1 MTRLYQKIWNYKNK
15 FLFLFVTLFIL
26 STIKLNNINVFFES
40 ERIIEELADSDFL
53 ETNSINKIN
62 DQNILLLGVALEEKV
77 TFDEALKFK
86 SIQAILREAKNI
98 TRVFSFINEKQVFET
113 GLIPLVKTKLDLSS
127 ETRFQQTLDRESRFI
142 GDSLRNILFLIETVD
157 LDKTATNNLITHIT
171 SLFEDEN
178 HDIYLAGRAAS
189 EAYFQKHVLLE
200 FIILSLIS
208 CFICLLTLYFFT
220 KNYKIVLACFF
231 IVITSIVISLGLSQF
246 LFGGIELFMII
257 SPAIIFIVAVSDI
270 MHLINNQDLNF
281 KTGEEVFISQ
291 MRKIGVPIAI
301 TSITTMISFFT
312 FILVDMVPLA
322 RFGLITGLGVIITL
336 FISVIAYAIAVENKF
351 NITNDNTFS
360 QKIIDTVISYL
371 HPKYKVYLYLMSI
384 LTLLGLYAVNNIRID
399 NYLTDELNPKSEFFQ
414 QTKFFDEEFGGIKPL
429 TIFIDSKDKDEIDYE
444 KFIKS
449 IQQKGINIDFSN
461 ESKTKSFIYKYIFKE
476 TSNDVIF
483 SCRMQDIGS
492 EKTGVLLQELQED
505 YKHVNIKYGGIG
517 YLFDSVSNQ
526 LTKNLIFGLLFA
538 ALAVGLIIFTIH
550 GFKFKYLVAG
560 IVPNILPIVIAM
572 GVLYFFDFYIS
583 LSNAFIFTIAFGLI
597 IDDSIHIVSSF
608 IHHKKTNSNNEDVL
622 RYVRYTTG
630 QAVIKTTIVVILCL
644 LPLLFSEFKSVSQ
657 LSIITSITAVFA
669 IVFDLVYLPV
679 ILNKFK

>member
-1 MTRLYQKIWNYKNK
+1 MTKLYQKIWSNKNK
-15 FLFLFVTLFIL
+15 LLFLFVTIFIF

-62 DQNILLLGVALEEKV
+62 DQNVLLLGVALKEKV
-77 TFDEALKFK
+77 NFDEALKFK
-86 SIQAILREAKNI
+86 SIQTRLKASENI
-98 TRVFSFINEKQVFET
+98 TRVFSFINEKQVIET
-113 GLIPLVKTKLDLSS
+113 GLMPVVKTKLNLST
-127 ETRFQQTLDRESRFI
+127 ETKFQQTLDSESRFI

-171 SLFEDEN
+171 SLFEDDN
-178 HDIYLAGRAAS
+178 HNIYLAGRAAS

-220 KNYKIVLACFF
+220 KNHKIVFACFF
-231 IVITSIVISLGLSQF
+231 IVIASIVISLGLSQV

-281 KTGEEVFISQ
+281 KTGEEMFVAQ

-301 TSITTMISFFT
+301 TSITTMVSFFT
-312 FILVDMVPLA
+312 FMLVDMVPLA

-336 FISVIAYAIAVENKF
+336 FISVIAYAVAVEHQF

-360 QKIIDTVISYL
+360 QKIIDKIISYL
-371 HPKYKVYLYLMSI
+371 HPRYKVYLYLMSL
-384 LTLLGLYAVNNIRID
+384 LTLLGLYAGNNIRID

-414 QTKFFDEEFGGIKPL
+414 QTKFFDDEFGGIKPL
-429 TIFIDSKDKDEIDYE
+429 TIFIDSQDKDDIAYGQ
-444 KFIKS
+444 FIKS

-461 ESKTKSFIYKYIFKE
+461 ESKTKNLIYKYIFKD
-476 TSNDVIF
+476 TSNDVVF
-483 SCRMQDIGS
+483 SCRMKDIGS
-492 EKTGVLLQELQED
+492 EKTEIILRDLQEE
-505 YKHVNIKYGGIG
+505 YKHVRIKYGGIG
-517 YLFDSVSNQ
+517 YLFDSVSNE

-538 ALAVGLIIFTIH
+538 AFAVGLIIFTIH
-550 GFKFKYLVAG
+550 GFRFKYLVAG
-560 IVPNILPIVIAM
+560 IVPNILPIVIAV

-608 IHHKKTNSNNEDVL
+608 IHYKKSNRDHEGVL
-622 RYVRYTTG
+622 KYVRHTTG

>member
-62 DQNILLLGVALEEKV
+62 DQNILLLGVALKENVK
-77 TFDEALKFK
+77 FDEALKFK
-86 SIQAILREAKNI
+86 SIQAILREEKNI

-281 KTGEEVFISQ
+281 KTGEEVFVSQ

-371 HPKYKVYLYLMSI
+371 HPKYKVYLYLMSM

>member
-1 MTRLYQKIWNYKNK
+1 MTSLYKKIWKYKNK
-15 FLFLFVTLFIL
+15 FLFLFVTIFIL

-40 ERIIEELADSDFL
+40 ERIIEELANSDFL

-62 DQNILLLGVALEEKV
+62 DQNILLLGVALKEKV
-77 TFDEALKFK
+77 KFDEALKFK
-86 SIQAILREAKNI
+86 SIQAVLRESKNI
-98 TRVFSFINEKQVFET
+98 NRVFSFINEKQVFET
-113 GLIPLVKTKLDLSS
+113 GFIPLVKTKLDLSS

-157 LDKTATNNLITHIT
+157 LDKTATKNLITHIT
-171 SLFEDEN
+171 SLFVAEN
-178 HDIYLAGRAAS
+178 HDIYLAGRSAS

-220 KNYKIVLACFF
+220 RNYKIVLACFF
-231 IVITSIVISLGLSQF
+231 IVITSIVISLGLSQV

-336 FISVIAYAIAVENKF
+336 CISVIAYAIAVEYKF

-384 LTLLGLYAVNNIRID
+384 LTILGLYAVNNIKID
-399 NYLTDELNPKSEFFQ
+399 NYLTDELNPKSKFFK

-429 TIFIDSKDKDEIDYE
+429 TIFIDSKDKEEIDYE

-492 EKTGVLLQELQED
+492 EKTGILLHELQED

-550 GFKFKYLVAG
+550 GFKFKYLMAG
-560 IVPNILPIVIAM
+560 IVPNILPIVITV

-608 IHHKKTNSNNEDVL
+608 IHHKKTNLNNEEVL
-622 RYVRYTTG
+622 NYVRYTTG
-630 QAVIKTTIVVILCL
+630 RAVIKTTVVVILCL
-644 LPLLFSEFKSVSQ
+644 LPLLLSQFKSVSQ
-657 LSIITSITAVFA
+657 LSIITSVTAVFA

>member
-15 FLFLFVTLFIL
+15 FLFLFVTLFIF

>member
-1 MTRLYQKIWNYKNK
+1 MVSLYKKIWKFKNK
-15 FLFLFVTLFIL
+15 FLFLFVTIFIF

-40 ERIIEELADSDFL
+40 ERIIEELANSDFL

-62 DQNILLLGVALEEKV
+62 DQNILLLGVALKEKV
-77 TFDEALKFK
+77 KLEEARKFK
-86 SIQAILREAKNI
+86 TIQTSLRESKNI
-98 TRVFSFINEKQVFET
+98 NRVFSFVNEKKVYET

-127 ETRFQQTLDRESRFI
+127 EARYQQTLDRESIFV
-142 GDSLRNILFLIETVD
+142 GDSLKNILFLIETVD
-157 LDKTATNNLITHIT
+157 LDKTATKNLITHIT
-171 SLFEDEN
+171 SLFEAEN
-178 HDIYLAGRAAS
+178 HDIYLAGRSAS

-200 FIILSLIS
+200 FVVLSLIS
-208 CFICLLTLYFFT
+208 CIICLLTLYLFT

-231 IVITSIVISLGLSQF
+231 IVIASIVISLGLSQV

-281 KTGEEVFISQ
+281 QTGEEVFVSQ

-301 TSITTMISFFT
+301 TSVTTMISFFT

-336 FISVIAYAIAVENKF
+336 CISVIAYAIAVEYQF
-351 NITNDNTFS
+351 NVTNNNTFS
-360 QKIIDTVISYL
+360 QKIIDNIIFYL
-371 HPKYKVYLYLMSI
+371 HPKFKIYLYSMTF
-384 LTLLGLYAVNNIRID
+384 LTLLGLYAVNNIKID
-399 NYLTDELNPKSEFFQ
+399 NYLTDELNPKSEFYQ

-429 TIFIDSKDKDEIDYE
+429 TIFIDSKDKDEIDYD

-449 IQQKGINIDFSN
+449 IQQKGISIDFSN
-461 ESKTKSFIYKYIFKE
+461 ESKTKSLIYNYIFKDS
-476 TSNDVIF
+476 SNDVVF

-492 EKTGVLLQELQED
+492 EKTGFLLDELQDEF
-505 YKHVNIKYGGIG
+505 KPVNMKYGGIG

-526 LTKNLIFGLLFA
+526 LTRNLIYGLLFA
-538 ALAVGLIIFTIH
+538 ALAVGMIIFTIH
-550 GFKFKYLVAG
+550 GFKLKYLMAG
-560 IVPNILPIVIAM
+560 IVPNILPIVITV
-572 GVLYFFDFYIS
+572 GILYIFDFYIS

-608 IHHKKTNSNNEDVL
+608 IHHKKSNLNNEKVL
-622 RYVRYTTG
+622 QYVRYTTG

-644 LPLLFSEFKSVSQ
+644 LPLLFSQFKSVSQ

>member
-62 DQNILLLGVALEEKV
+62 DQNILLLGVALKEKV
-77 TFDEALKFK
+77 KFEEALKFK
-86 SIQAILREAKNI
+86 TIQTSLKESKNI

-127 ETRFQQTLDRESRFI
+127 ESRYQQTLDRESRFI

-157 LDKTATNNLITHIT
+157 LDKTATNDLITHIT

-178 HDIYLAGRAAS
+178 HDVYLAGRAAS

-200 FIILSLIS
+200 FIVLSLIS

-220 KNYKIVLACFF
+220 KNYKIVFACFF
-231 IVITSIVISLGLSQF
+231 IVIASIVISLGLSQW

-270 MHLINNQDLNF
+270 MHLINNQDLDF

-322 RFGLITGLGVIITL
+322 RFGLITGLGVVITL
-336 FISVIAYAIAVENKF
+336 CISVIAYAIAVEYKF

-371 HPKYKVYLYLMSI
+371 HPKYKVYLYLISI
-384 LTLLGLYAVNNIRID
+384 LTVLGVYAVNNIKID
-399 NYLTDELNPKSEFFQ
+399 NYLTDELNPKSKFFK

-429 TIFIDSKDKDEIDYE
+429 TIFIDSKDKEEIDYE
-444 KFIKS
+444 EFIKS

-461 ESKTKSFIYKYIFKE
+461 ESKAKSFIYKYIFKE

-483 SCRMQDIGS
+483 SCRMQDVGS
-492 EKTGVLLQELQED
+492 EKTEIILQELQED

-526 LTKNLIFGLLFA
+526 LTRNLIFGLLFA

-550 GFKFKYLVAG
+550 GFKFKYLMAG
-560 IVPNILPIVIAM
+560 IVPNILPIVITV
-572 GVLYFFDFYIS
+572 GVLYLFDFYIS

-608 IHHKKTNSNNEDVL
+608 IHHKKTNLNNEEVL
-622 RYVRYTTG
+622 NYVRYTTG

-644 LPLLFSEFKSVSQ
+644 LPLLLSQFKSVSQ
-657 LSIITSITAVFA
+657 LSIITSVTAVFA

>member
-1 MTRLYQKIWNYKNK
+1 MVSLYKKIWKFKNK
-15 FLFLFVTLFIL
+15 FLFLFVTIFIF

-40 ERIIEELADSDFL
+40 ERIIEELANSDFL

-62 DQNILLLGVALEEKV
+62 DQNILLLGVALKEKV
-77 TFDEALKFK
+77 KLEEARKFK
-86 SIQAILREAKNI
+86 TIQTSLRESKNI
-98 TRVFSFINEKQVFET
+98 NRVFSFVNEKKVYET

-127 ETRFQQTLDRESRFI
+127 EARYQQTLDRESIFV
-142 GDSLRNILFLIETVD
+142 GDSLKNILFLIETVD
-157 LDKTATNNLITHIT
+157 LDKTATKNLITHIT
-171 SLFEDEN
+171 SLFEAEN
-178 HDIYLAGRAAS
+178 HDIYLAGRSAS

-200 FIILSLIS
+200 FVVLSLIS
-208 CFICLLTLYFFT
+208 CIICLLTLYLFT

-231 IVITSIVISLGLSQF
+231 IVIASIVISLGLSQV

-281 KTGEEVFISQ
+281 QTGEEVFVSQ

-301 TSITTMISFFT
+301 TSVTTMISFFT

-336 FISVIAYAIAVENKF
+336 CISVIAYAIAVEYQF
-351 NITNDNTFS
+351 NVTNNNTFS
-360 QKIIDTVISYL
+360 QKIIDNIIFYL
-371 HPKYKVYLYLMSI
+371 HPKFKIYLYSMTF
-384 LTLLGLYAVNNIRID
+384 LTLLGLYAVNNIKID
-399 NYLTDELNPKSEFFQ
+399 NYLTDELNPKSEFYQ

-429 TIFIDSKDKDEIDYE
+429 TIFIDSKDKDEIDYD

-449 IQQKGINIDFSN
+449 IQQKGISIDFSN
-461 ESKTKSFIYKYIFKE
+461 ESKTKSLIYNYIFKD
-476 TSNDVIF
+476 TSNDVVF

-492 EKTGVLLQELQED
+492 EKTGFLLDELQDEF
-505 YKHVNIKYGGIG
+505 KPVNMKYGGIG

-526 LTKNLIFGLLFA
+526 LTRNLIYGLLFA
-538 ALAVGLIIFTIH
+538 ALAVGMIIFTIH
-550 GFKFKYLVAG
+550 GFKLKYLMAG
-560 IVPNILPIVIAM
+560 IVPNILPIVITV
-572 GVLYFFDFYIS
+572 GILYIFDFYIS

-608 IHHKKTNSNNEDVL
+608 IHHKKSNLNNEEVL
-622 RYVRYTTG
+622 QYVRYTTG

-644 LPLLFSEFKSVSQ
+644 LPLLFSQFKSVSQ

>member
-1 MTRLYQKIWNYKNK
+1 M
-15 FLFLFVTLFIL
+15 TLFIL

>member
-1 MTRLYQKIWNYKNK
+1 
-15 FLFLFVTLFIL
+15 VTLFIL

-62 DQNILLLGVALEEKV
+62 DQNILLLGVALKEKV

-560 IVPNILPIVIAM
+560 IVPNILPIVIAV

>member
-1 MTRLYQKIWNYKNK
+1 MTRLYQKIWSNKNK
-15 FLFLFVTLFIL
+15 LLFLFVTIFIL

-62 DQNILLLGVALEEKV
+62 DQNILLLGVALKEKV
-77 TFDEALKFK
+77 KYEEALKFK
-86 SIQAILREAKNI
+86 IIQTSLRESKNI
-98 TRVFSFINEKQVFET
+98 NRVFSFINEKQVFET

-127 ETRFQQTLDRESRFI
+127 ESKYQQTLDRESRFI

-171 SLFEDEN
+171 SVFEDEN
-178 HDIYLAGRAAS
+178 YDIYLAGRAAS

-200 FIILSLIS
+200 FIILSLVS

-220 KNYKIVLACFF
+220 KNYKIVFACFF
-231 IVITSIVISLGLSQF
+231 IVIASIVISLGLSQF

-281 KTGEEVFISQ
+281 KTGEEVFVSQ

-336 FISVIAYAIAVENKF
+336 FISVIAYAIAVEYKF
-351 NITNDNTFS
+351 NVTNDNTFS
-360 QKIIDTVISYL
+360 QKIIDKIIFYL

-429 TIFIDSKDKDEIDYE
+429 TIFIDSKDKDEIEYDQ
-444 KFIKS
+444 FIKS

-461 ESKTKSFIYKYIFKE
+461 ESKSKNLIYKYIFKD
-476 TSNDVIF
+476 TSNDVVF
-483 SCRMQDIGS
+483 SCRMKDIGS
-492 EKTGVLLQELQED
+492 EKTEMILHEIQEE
-505 YKHVNIKYGGIG
+505 YKNVNIKYGGIG

-526 LTKNLIFGLLFA
+526 LTRNLIFGLLFA

-560 IVPNILPIVIAM
+560 IVPNILPIVIAV

>member
-1 MTRLYQKIWNYKNK
+1 MTRLYQKIWKYKNK

-40 ERIIEELADSDFL
+40 ERIIEELAGSDFL

-62 DQNILLLGVALEEKV
+62 DQNILLLGVALKEKV
-77 TFDEALKFK
+77 TFEEALKFK
-86 SIQAILREAKNI
+86 TIQTRLKASKNI

-113 GLIPLVKTKLDLSS
+113 GLIPLVKTKLDVSS
-127 ETRFQQTLDRESRFI
+127 ESKFQQTLDRESRFI
-142 GDSLRNILFLIETVD
+142 GDSLRNILFLVETVD
-157 LDKTATNNLITHIT
+157 LDKTDTHNLIMHIT

-220 KNYKIVLACFF
+220 KNYKIVFACFF
-231 IVITSIVISLGLSQF
+231 IVIASIVISLGLSQV

-281 KTGEEVFISQ
+281 KTGQEVFVAQ

-301 TSITTMISFFT
+301 TSITTMVSFFT
-312 FILVDMVPLA
+312 FMLVDMVPLA

-336 FISVIAYAIAVENKF
+336 FISVIAYAVAVEYKF
-351 NITNDNTFS
+351 NITNDNTYS
-360 QKIIDTVISYL
+360 QKIIDKIIFYL
-371 HPKYKVYLYLMSI
+371 HPKFRIYVYLMSL
-384 LTLLGLYAVNNIRID
+384 LTLLGLYAINNIRID

-414 QTKFFDEEFGGIKPL
+414 QTKFFDDEFGGIKPL
-429 TIFIDSKDKDEIDYE
+429 TIFIDSEDKDEIDYD

-461 ESKTKSFIYKYIFKE
+461 ESKTKNLIYKYIFKD
-476 TSNDVIF
+476 TSKDVVF
-483 SCRMQDIGS
+483 SCRMKDVGS
-492 EKTGVLLQELQED
+492 EKTEIILRDLQEE
-505 YKHVNIKYGGIG
+505 YKHVRIKYGGIG

-538 ALAVGLIIFTIH
+538 AFAVGLIIFTIH

-560 IVPNILPIVIAM
+560 IVPNILPIVITV
-572 GVLYFFDFYIS
+572 GILYFFDFYIS

-608 IHHKKTNSNNEDVL
+608 IHYKKTNSNHEDVL
-622 RYVRYTTG
+622 QYVRYTTG

-657 LSIITSITAVFA
+657 LSIITSITAIFA

>member
-1 MTRLYQKIWNYKNK
+1 MTRLYQKIWKYKNK

-40 ERIIEELADSDFL
+40 ERIIEELAGSDFL

-62 DQNILLLGVALEEKV
+62 DQNILLLGVALKEKV
-77 TFDEALKFK
+77 TFEEALKFK
-86 SIQAILREAKNI
+86 TIQTRLKASKNI

-113 GLIPLVKTKLDLSS
+113 GLIPLVKTKLDVSS
-127 ETRFQQTLDRESRFI
+127 ESKFQQTLDRESRFI
-142 GDSLRNILFLIETVD
+142 GDSLRNILFLVETVD
-157 LDKTATNNLITHIT
+157 LDKTDTHNLIMQIT

-220 KNYKIVLACFF
+220 KNYKIVFACFF
-231 IVITSIVISLGLSQF
+231 IVIASIVISLGLSQV

-281 KTGEEVFISQ
+281 KTGQEVFVAQ

-301 TSITTMISFFT
+301 TSITTMVSFFT

-336 FISVIAYAIAVENKF
+336 FISVIAYAVAVEYKF
-351 NITNDNTFS
+351 NITNDNTYS
-360 QKIIDTVISYL
+360 QKIIDKIIFYL
-371 HPKYKVYLYLMSI
+371 HPKFRIYVYLMSL
-384 LTLLGLYAVNNIRID
+384 LTLLGLYAINNIRID

-414 QTKFFDEEFGGIKPL
+414 QTKFFDDEFGGIKPL
-429 TIFIDSKDKDEIDYE
+429 TIFIDSEDKDEIDYD

-461 ESKTKSFIYKYIFKE
+461 ESKTKNLIYKYIFKD
-476 TSNDVIF
+476 TSNDVVF
-483 SCRMQDIGS
+483 SCRMKDVGS
-492 EKTGVLLQELQED
+492 EKTEIILRDLQEE
-505 YKHVNIKYGGIG
+505 YKHVRIKYGGIG

-538 ALAVGLIIFTIH
+538 AFAVGLIIFTIH

-560 IVPNILPIVIAM
+560 IVPNILPIVITV
-572 GVLYFFDFYIS
+572 GILYFFDFYIS

-608 IHHKKTNSNNEDVL
+608 IHYKKTNSNHEDVL
-622 RYVRYTTG
+622 QYVRYTTG

-657 LSIITSITAVFA
+657 LSIITSITAIFA

>member
-1 MTRLYQKIWNYKNK
+1 MVSLYKKIWKFKNK
-15 FLFLFVTLFIL
+15 FLFLFVTIFIF
-26 STIKLNNINVFFES
+26 SSIKLNNINVFFES
-40 ERIIEELADSDFL
+40 ERIIEELANSDFL

-62 DQNILLLGVALEEKV
+62 DQNILLLGVALKEEVKLE
-77 TFDEALKFK
+77 EARKFK
-86 SIQAILREAKNI
+86 TIQTSLRESKNI
-98 TRVFSFINEKQVFET
+98 NRVFSFVNEKKVYET

-127 ETRFQQTLDRESRFI
+127 EARYQQTLDRESIFV
-142 GDSLRNILFLIETVD
+142 GDSLKNILFLIETAD
-157 LDKTATNNLITHIT
+157 LDKSATKNLITHIT
-171 SLFEDEN
+171 SLFEAEN
-178 HDIYLAGRAAS
+178 HDIYLAGRSAS

-200 FIILSLIS
+200 FVVLSLIS
-208 CFICLLTLYFFT
+208 CIICLLTLYLFT

-231 IVITSIVISLGLSQF
+231 IVIASIVISLGLSQV

-257 SPAIIFIVAVSDI
+257 SPAIIFIVAVSDL

-281 KTGEEVFISQ
+281 QTGEEVFVSQ

-301 TSITTMISFFT
+301 TSVTTMISFFT

-336 FISVIAYAIAVENKF
+336 CISVIAYAIAVEYQF
-351 NITNDNTFS
+351 NVTNNNTFS
-360 QKIIDTVISYL
+360 QKIIDNIIFYL
-371 HPKYKVYLYLMSI
+371 HPKFKIYLYSMTI
-384 LTLLGLYAVNNIRID
+384 LTLLGLYAVNNIKID
-399 NYLTDELNPKSEFFQ
+399 NYLTDELNPKSEFYQ

-429 TIFIDSKDKDEIDYE
+429 TIFIDSNDKDEINYD

-449 IQQKGINIDFSN
+449 IQQKGISIDFSN
-461 ESKTKSFIYKYIFKE
+461 ESKTKSLIYNYIFKD
-476 TSNDVIF
+476 TSNDVVF

-492 EKTGVLLQELQED
+492 EKTEFLLDELQDEF
-505 YKHVNIKYGGIG
+505 KPVKMKYGGIG

-526 LTKNLIFGLLFA
+526 LTRNLIYGLLFA
-538 ALAVGLIIFTIH
+538 AIAVGMIIFTIH
-550 GFKFKYLVAG
+550 GFKLKYLMAG
-560 IVPNILPIVIAM
+560 IVPNILPIVITV
-572 GVLYFFDFYIS
+572 GILYIFDFYIS

-608 IHHKKTNSNNEDVL
+608 IHHKKSNLNNEEVL
-622 RYVRYTTG
+622 QYVRYTTG

-644 LPLLFSEFKSVSQ
+644 LPLLFSQFKSVSQ

>member
-1 MTRLYQKIWNYKNK
+1 MTRLYQKIWSYKNK
-15 FLFLFVTLFIL
+15 FLFLFLTLFLL

-62 DQNILLLGVALEEKV
+62 DQNILLLGVSLQEKV
-77 TFDEALKFK
+77 KFEDALKFK
-86 SIQAILREAKNI
+86 TIQTSLRESKNI
-98 TRVFSFINEKQVFET
+98 NRVFSFINEKQVFET
-113 GLIPLVKTKLDLSS
+113 GLIPFVKTKLDLSS
-127 ETRFQQTLDRESRFI
+127 ESKYQRTLDRESRFI
-142 GDSLRNILFLIETVD
+142 GDSLRKILFLIETVD
-157 LDKTATNNLITHIT
+157 LDKTSTHNLITHIT

-178 HDIYLAGRAAS
+178 HDVYLAGRAAS

-200 FIILSLIS
+200 FIVLSLIS
-208 CFICLLTLYFFT
+208 CLICLLTLYLFT

-231 IVITSIVISLGLSQF
+231 IVISSIVISLGLSQV

-281 KTGEEVFISQ
+281 KTGEEVFVSQ

-312 FILVDMVPLA
+312 FILADMVPLA

-336 FISVIAYAIAVENKF
+336 CISVIAYAIAVEYKF

-360 QKIIDTVISYL
+360 QKIIDAVISYL

-384 LTLLGLYAVNNIRID
+384 LTILGLYAVNNIKID
-399 NYLTDELNPKSEFFQ
+399 NYLTDELNPKSKFFK

-429 TIFIDSKDKDEIDYE
+429 TIFIDSKDKEEIDYE

-461 ESKTKSFIYKYIFKE
+461 ESKTKSFIYKYIFQD
-476 TSNDVIF
+476 TSKDVVF

-492 EKTGVLLQELQED
+492 EKTEIILHELQED

-526 LTKNLIFGLLFA
+526 LTRNLIFGLLFA
-538 ALAVGLIIFTIH
+538 ALAVGLIIFMIH
-550 GFKFKYLVAG
+550 GFKFKYLMAG
-560 IVPNILPIVIAM
+560 IIPNVLPIVITV
-572 GVLYFFDFYIS
+572 GVLSLCDFYIS

-608 IHHKKTNSNNEDVL
+608 IHHKKTNLNNEDVL
-622 RYVRYTTG
+622 NYVRYTTG
-630 QAVIKTTIVVILCL
+630 QAVIKTTIVVVLCL
-644 LPLLFSEFKSVSQ
+644 LPLLFSQFKSVSQ
-657 LSIITSITAVFA
+657 LSIITSVTAVFA
-669 IVFDLVYLPV
+669 IVFDLVFLPV
-679 ILNKFK
+679 MLNKVK

>member
-127 ETRFQQTLDRESRFI
+127 ESKYQQTLDRESRFI

-171 SLFEDEN
+171 SVFEDEN

-200 FIILSLIS
+200 FIILSLVS

-220 KNYKIVLACFF
+220 KNYKIVFACFF
-231 IVITSIVISLGLSQF
+231 IVIASIVISLGLSQF

-281 KTGEEVFISQ
+281 KTGEEVFVSQ

-336 FISVIAYAIAVENKF
+336 FISVIAYAIAVEYKF
-351 NITNDNTFS
+351 NVTNDNTFS
-360 QKIIDTVISYL
+360 QKIIDKIIFYL
-371 HPKYKVYLYLMSI
+371 HPKYKVYLYLMSM

-429 TIFIDSKDKDEIDYE
+429 TIFIDSKDKEEIDYE

-492 EKTGVLLQELQED
+492 EKTGVLLQKLQED

-526 LTKNLIFGLLFA
+526 LTRNLIFGLLFA

>member
-62 DQNILLLGVALEEKV
+62 DQNILLLGVALKEKV
-77 TFDEALKFK
+77 KYEEALKFK
-86 SIQAILREAKNI
+86 IIQTSLRESKNI
-98 TRVFSFINEKQVFET
+98 NRVFSFINEKQVFET

-127 ETRFQQTLDRESRFI
+127 ESKYQQTLDRESRFI

-171 SLFEDEN
+171 SVFEDEN

-526 LTKNLIFGLLFA
+526 LTRNLIFGLLFA

-560 IVPNILPIVIAM
+560 IVPNILPIVIAV

>member
-1 MTRLYQKIWNYKNK
+1 M
-15 FLFLFVTLFIL
+15 
-26 STIKLNNINVFFES
+26 
-40 ERIIEELADSDFL
+40 
-53 ETNSINKIN
+53 
-62 DQNILLLGVALEEKV
+62 GVALKEKV
-77 TFDEALKFK
+77 NFEEALKFK
-86 SIQAILREAKNI
+86 TIQAGIKASKDI
-98 TRVFSFINEKQVFET
+98 TRIFSFINEKEVFET
-113 GLIPLVKTKLDLSS
+113 GLMPLVKTKLDLSN
-127 ETRFQQTLDRESRFI
+127 ELQFQQTLDSESRFI

-157 LDKTATNNLITHIT
+157 LDKTATHNLITHIT

-200 FIILSLIS
+200 FIVLSLIS

-231 IVITSIVISLGLSQF
+231 IVIASIIISLGLSQV

-281 KTGEEVFISQ
+281 KTGEEVFVAQ
-291 MRKIGVPIAI
+291 MGKIGIPIAI
-301 TSITTMISFFT
+301 TSITTMVSFFT
-312 FILVDMVPLA
+312 FMLVDMVPLA

-336 FISVIAYAIAVENKF
+336 FISVIAYAVAVEQQF

-360 QKIIDTVISYL
+360 QKIIDKIISYL
-371 HPKYKVYLYLMSI
+371 HPRYKVYLYLMSL
-384 LTLLGLYAVNNIRID
+384 LTLLGLYAGNNIRID

-414 QTKFFDEEFGGIKPL
+414 QTKFFDDEFGGIKPL
-429 TIFIDSKDKDEIDYE
+429 TIFIDSQDKDDIAYGQ
-444 KFIKS
+444 FIKS

-461 ESKTKSFIYKYIFKE
+461 ESKTKNLIYKYIFKD
-476 TSNDVIF
+476 TSNDVVF
-483 SCRMQDIGS
+483 SCRMKDIGS
-492 EKTGVLLQELQED
+492 EKTEIILRDLQEE
-505 YKHVNIKYGGIG
+505 YKHVRIKYGGIG
-517 YLFDSVSNQ
+517 YLFDSVSNE

-538 ALAVGLIIFTIH
+538 AFAVGLIIFTIH
-550 GFKFKYLVAG
+550 GFRFKYLVAG
-560 IVPNILPIVIAM
+560 IVPNILPIVIAV

-608 IHHKKTNSNNEDVL
+608 IHYKKSNRDHEGVL
-622 RYVRYTTG
+622 KYVRHTTG

>member
-1 MTRLYQKIWNYKNK
+1 MVSLYKKIWKFKNK
-15 FLFLFVTLFIL
+15 FLFLFVTIFIF

-40 ERIIEELADSDFL
+40 ERIIEELANSDFL

-62 DQNILLLGVALEEKV
+62 DQNILLLGVALKEEVKLE
-77 TFDEALKFK
+77 EARKFK
-86 SIQAILREAKNI
+86 TIQTSLRESKNI
-98 TRVFSFINEKQVFET
+98 NRVFSFVNEKKVYET

-127 ETRFQQTLDRESRFI
+127 EARYQQTLDRESIFV
-142 GDSLRNILFLIETVD
+142 GDSLKNILFLIETVD
-157 LDKTATNNLITHIT
+157 LDKSATKNLITHIT
-171 SLFEDEN
+171 SLFEAEN
-178 HDIYLAGRAAS
+178 HDIYLAGRSAS

-200 FIILSLIS
+200 FVVLSLIS
-208 CFICLLTLYFFT
+208 CIICLLTLYLFT

-231 IVITSIVISLGLSQF
+231 IVIASIVISLGLSQV

-281 KTGEEVFISQ
+281 QTGEEVFVSQ

-301 TSITTMISFFT
+301 TSVTTMISFFT
-312 FILVDMVPLA
+312 FILVDMIPLA

-336 FISVIAYAIAVENKF
+336 CISVIAYAIAVEYQF
-351 NITNDNTFS
+351 NVTNNNTFS
-360 QKIIDTVISYL
+360 QKIIDNIIFYL
-371 HPKYKVYLYLMSI
+371 HPKFKIYLYSMTF
-384 LTLLGLYAVNNIRID
+384 LTLLGLYAVNNIKID
-399 NYLTDELNPKSEFFQ
+399 NYLTDELNPKSEFYQ

-429 TIFIDSKDKDEIDYE
+429 TIFIDSKDKDEIDYN

-449 IQQKGINIDFSN
+449 IQQKGISIDFSN
-461 ESKTKSFIYKYIFKE
+461 ESKTKSLIYNYIFKD
-476 TSNDVIF
+476 TSNDVVF

-492 EKTGVLLQELQED
+492 EKTGFLLDELQDEF
-505 YKHVNIKYGGIG
+505 KPVKMKYGGIG

-526 LTKNLIFGLLFA
+526 LTKNLIYGLLFA
-538 ALAVGLIIFTIH
+538 ALAVGMIIFTIH
-550 GFKFKYLVAG
+550 GFKLKYLMAG
-560 IVPNILPIVIAM
+560 IVPNILPIVITV
-572 GVLYFFDFYIS
+572 GILYIFDFYIS

-608 IHHKKTNSNNEDVL
+608 IHHKKSNLNNEEVL
-622 RYVRYTTG
+622 QYVRYTTG

-644 LPLLFSEFKSVSQ
+644 LPLLFSQFKSVSQ
-657 LSIITSITAVFA
+657 LSIITSITAIFA

>member
-1 MTRLYQKIWNYKNK
+1 
-15 FLFLFVTLFIL
+15 
-26 STIKLNNINVFFES
+26 
-40 ERIIEELADSDFL
+40 
-53 ETNSINKIN
+53 
-62 DQNILLLGVALEEKV
+62 
-77 TFDEALKFK
+77 
-86 SIQAILREAKNI
+86 
-98 TRVFSFINEKQVFET
+98 
-113 GLIPLVKTKLDLSS
+113 
-127 ETRFQQTLDRESRFI
+127 
-142 GDSLRNILFLIETVD
+142 
-157 LDKTATNNLITHIT
+157 
-171 SLFEDEN
+171 
-178 HDIYLAGRAAS
+178 
-189 EAYFQKHVLLE
+189 
-200 FIILSLIS
+200 
-208 CFICLLTLYFFT
+208 
-220 KNYKIVLACFF
+220 
-231 IVITSIVISLGLSQF
+231 
-246 LFGGIELFMII
+246 MII

-371 HPKYKVYLYLMSI
+371 HPKYKVYLYLMSM

-492 EKTGVLLQELQED
+492 EKTGILLHELQED

>member
-1 MTRLYQKIWNYKNK
+1 
-15 FLFLFVTLFIL
+15 
-26 STIKLNNINVFFES
+26 
-40 ERIIEELADSDFL
+40 
-53 ETNSINKIN
+53 
-62 DQNILLLGVALEEKV
+62 
-77 TFDEALKFK
+77 
-86 SIQAILREAKNI
+86 
-98 TRVFSFINEKQVFET
+98 
-113 GLIPLVKTKLDLSS
+113 
-127 ETRFQQTLDRESRFI
+127 
-142 GDSLRNILFLIETVD
+142 
-157 LDKTATNNLITHIT
+157 
-171 SLFEDEN
+171 
-178 HDIYLAGRAAS
+178 
-189 EAYFQKHVLLE
+189 
-200 FIILSLIS
+200 
-208 CFICLLTLYFFT
+208 
-220 KNYKIVLACFF
+220 
-231 IVITSIVISLGLSQF
+231 
-246 LFGGIELFMII
+246 
-257 SPAIIFIVAVSDI
+257 
-270 MHLINNQDLNF
+270 
-281 KTGEEVFISQ
+281 
-291 MRKIGVPIAI
+291 
-301 TSITTMISFFT
+301 
-312 FILVDMVPLA
+312 
-322 RFGLITGLGVIITL
+322 
-336 FISVIAYAIAVENKF
+336 
-351 NITNDNTFS
+351 
-360 QKIIDTVISYL
+360 
-371 HPKYKVYLYLMSI
+371 MSI

-461 ESKTKSFIYKYIFKE
+461 ESKTKSFIYKYIFIE

-492 EKTGVLLQELQED
+492 EKTGVLLQKLQED

-526 LTKNLIFGLLFA
+526 LTRNLIFGLLFA

-560 IVPNILPIVIAM
+560 IVPNILPIVIAV

>member
-62 DQNILLLGVALEEKV
+62 DQNILLLGVALKEKV

-98 TRVFSFINEKQVFET
+98 NRVFSFINEKQVFET

-220 KNYKIVLACFF
+220 RNYKIVLACFF

-492 EKTGVLLQELQED
+492 EKTGILLQELQED

-669 IVFDLVYLPV
+669 IVFDLVYLPL

>member
-62 DQNILLLGVALEEKV
+62 DQNILLLGVALKEKV

-98 TRVFSFINEKQVFET
+98 NRVFSFINEKQVFET

-444 KFIKS
+444 KYYK
-449 IQQKGINIDFSN
+449 KHP
-461 ESKTKSFIYKYIFKE
+461 TK
-476 TSNDVIF
+476 
-483 SCRMQDIGS
+483 R
-492 EKTGVLLQELQED
+492 
-505 YKHVNIKYGGIG
+505 H
-517 YLFDSVSNQ
+517 
-526 LTKNLIFGLLFA
+526 
-538 ALAVGLIIFTIH
+538 
-550 GFKFKYLVAG
+550 
-560 IVPNILPIVIAM
+560 
-572 GVLYFFDFYIS
+572 
-583 LSNAFIFTIAFGLI
+583 
-597 IDDSIHIVSSF
+597 
-608 IHHKKTNSNNEDVL
+608 
-622 RYVRYTTG
+622 
-630 QAVIKTTIVVILCL
+630 
-644 LPLLFSEFKSVSQ
+644 
-657 LSIITSITAVFA
+657 
-669 IVFDLVYLPV
+669 
-679 ILNKFK
+679 

>member
-15 FLFLFVTLFIL
+15 FLFLFVTIFIL

-53 ETNSINKIN
+53 ETNSINTIN
-62 DQNILLLGVALEEKV
+62 DQNVVLLGVALKEKV
-77 TFDEALKFK
+77 NFEEALKFK
-86 SIQAILREAKNI
+86 TIQARINASKDI
-98 TRVFSFINEKQVFET
+98 TRIFSFINEKEVFET
-113 GLIPLVKTKLDLSS
+113 GLMPLVKTKLDLSTES
-127 ETRFQQTLDRESRFI
+127 KFQLTLDSESRFI

-157 LDKTATNNLITHIT
+157 LDKTATHNLITHIT
-171 SLFEDEN
+171 SLFQDEN
-178 HDIYLAGRAAS
+178 HDIYIAGRAAS

-200 FIILSLIS
+200 FIVLSLIS

-231 IVITSIVISLGLSQF
+231 IVIASIVISLGLSQV

-281 KTGEEVFISQ
+281 KTGEEVFVAQ
-291 MRKIGVPIAI
+291 MRKIGIPIAI
-301 TSITTMISFFT
+301 TSITTMVSFFT
-312 FILVDMVPLA
+312 FMLVDMVPLA

-336 FISVIAYAIAVENKF
+336 FISVIAYAVAVKHQF

-360 QKIIDTVISYL
+360 QKIIDKIISYL
-371 HPKYKVYLYLMSI
+371 HPKYKVYLYLMSL
-384 LTLLGLYAVNNIRID
+384 LTLLGLYAGNNIRID
-399 NYLTDELNPKSEFFQ
+399 NYLTDELTPKSEFFQ
-414 QTKFFDEEFGGIKPL
+414 QTKFFDDEFGGIKPL
-429 TIFIDSKDKDEIDYE
+429 TIFIDSQDKDDIAYGQ
-444 KFIKS
+444 FIKS

-461 ESKTKSFIYKYIFKE
+461 ESKTKNLIYKYIFKD
-476 TSNDVIF
+476 TSNDVVF
-483 SCRMQDIGS
+483 SCRMKDIGS
-492 EKTGVLLQELQED
+492 EKTDIILRDLQEE
-505 YKHVNIKYGGIG
+505 YKHVRIKYGGIG
-517 YLFDSVSNQ
+517 YLFDSVSNE

-538 ALAVGLIIFTIH
+538 AFAVGLIIFTIH
-550 GFKFKYLVAG
+550 GFRFKYLVAG
-560 IVPNILPIVIAM
+560 IVPNILPIVIAV

-608 IHHKKTNSNNEDVL
+608 IHYKKSNPDHKGVL
-622 RYVRYTTG
+622 KYVRYTTG